1 METGRRSDMKNRKAV
16 YYILMFLP
24 LVLVLIALPFLPEQI
39 PAHYGADGTV
49 TRWGSKFE
57 TLIFPVVTI
66 IFGAVMLVVAQAA
79 GKNEE
84 DGKNNEKVTVIAGLA
99 SLAVFDVM
107 TCFFLYTDFNQ
118 VEDLG
123 DVPFGNSQILFTVFG
138 AGMIV
143 LGNVMPKLRMN
154 SVAGLRTK
162 WSMKNETVW
171 KKCQRFGG
179 ISFIVGGICM
189 IIACFLAEDD
199 ACLAVSLGIL
209 CVLIVVD
216 VWYTYLA
223 AKEDR

>member
-1 METGRRSDMKNRKAV
+1 METGRRSDMENRKSSLLYSYV
-16 YYILMFLP
+16 LLP
-24 LVLVLIALPFLPEQI
+24 LVLGAYCAAVSA
-39 PAHYGADGTV
+39 GADSGALRCSYGTA

-57 TLIFPVVTI
+57 TLTFPVLTI

-79 GKNEE
+79 GKNEK
-84 DGKNNEKVTVIAGLA
+84 DGEVNNEKVTVIAGLA

-123 DVPFGNSQILFTVFG
+123 GTCRSGNSQILFTVFG

-171 KKCQRFGG
+171 VQMPAIRGNFLHCWRNLHDYRMLSGG
-179 ISFIVGGICM
+179 GRCMSGSFPGNFVCADCG
-189 IIACFLAEDD
+189 
-199 ACLAVSLGIL
+199 
-209 CVLIVVD
+209 
-216 VWYTYLA
+216 
-223 AKEDR
+223 